1 MSDTLAHLR
10 IALLA
15 TLALVVSAFAAAYL
29 AQDSGM
35 LSLTPPPSDAIPNPS
50 PDALGKEL
58 ALYASAF
65 TAWAALLLLIPAY
78 ISVWFKTHYQNWLAF
93 WTTSYIAYIIHLA
106 VSMFWFF
113 EGDFSAMTSSTRV
126 SAFWP
131 GMVIVLWWGLDIALA
146 GTQAKWVTVQR
157 VMIHVLVFVLFVGG
171 SAVKGETALIQLMG
185 WALFG
190 TGLGA
195 LVVAMINR
203 RNVA

>member
-1 MSDTLAHLR
+1 
-10 IALLA
+10 
-15 TLALVVSAFAAAYL
+15 
-29 AQDSGM
+29 M
-35 LSLTPPPSDAIPNPS
+35 LPPSP
-50 PDALGKEL
+50 
-58 ALYASAF
+58 
-65 TAWAALLLLIPAY
+65 
-78 ISVWFKTHYQNWLAF
+78 F